1 MSARAVPDDRRGPT
15 RCKRATDIDRLSAT
29 IPAAGEP
36 WEEIE
41 IAGKQAIVL
50 YFSIFQNK
58 NMIRATMT
66 ARAPAVGDQIFAI
79 YALSKAAW
87 NSLPR

>member
-50 YFSIFQNK
+50 
-58 NMIRATMT
+58 
-66 ARAPAVGDQIFAI
+66 
-79 YALSKAAW
+79 
-87 NSLPR
+87 